1 MPDYDEIPSPDL
13 SLAELPAEAWR
24 AELARL
30 GEAQGHYEP
39 IGREHAALF
48 SDNGRDLL
56 ITFSSFDAA
65 RSAPGALPFG
75 YRLAARAGWSH
86 LAILAEGETWYRDP
100 RLWGYFDRI
109 CDDGFLE
116 DFDRVLFYGAHAG
129 GHAAAAYSLAAPG
142 ARVLA
147 VRPVATLTPG
157 VAGWDRRHVSARRL
171 DFTSRYGF
179 APDMIEA
186 ARRAYILHDPLL
198 GADAAHAALF
208 RCEAA
213 LPLRARYAGAGL
225 EATLLRLGI
234 LEPMIEEAMAGTLTQ
249 ASFARLWRVRRS
261 DPSWLRALSRRL
273 EAPAH
278 RRRLAALARHGVTTR
293 DAGYYKRVLEDLTAH
308 EAA

>member
-13 SLAELPAEAWR
+13 SLSDLPAEAWS

-30 GEAQGHYEP
+30 GEAQGHYEQVGP
-39 IGREHAALF
+39 DHAALF
-48 SDNGRDLL
+48 CEAGRNLL
-56 ITFSSFDAA
+56 VTFTSFEEA
-65 RSAPGALPFG
+65 RRAPGALPFG
-75 YRLAARAGWSH
+75 YRLAARLGWSH
-86 LAILAEGETWYRDP
+86 LAVLSRGETWFRDS

-147 VRPVATLTPG
+147 LRPVATLEPSL
-157 VAGWDRRHVSARRL
+157 AGWDRRHMEARRL

-186 ARRAYILHDPLL
+186 ARAAYVVYDPHL

-208 RCEAA
+208 RSEPCLA
-213 LPLRARYAGAGL
+213 LPARFAGAGL
-225 EATLLRLGI
+225 EPMLKRLGL
-234 LEPMIEEAMAGTLTQ
+234 LEPMLEAAMEGSLEPEG
-249 ASFARLWRVRRS
+249 FAQLWRHRRE
-261 DPSWLRALSRRL
+261 DPSWLRALARRL
-273 EAPAH
+273 EGPAH
-278 RRRLAALARHGVTTR
+278 RRRLKAVATYGATTK
-293 DAGYYKRVLEDLTAH
+293 DAGYYRRVLETLEAV